1 MLTVDEK
8 TLVEMVLDRLAEL
21 ELNSAE
27 APD

>member
-8 TLVEMVLDRLAEL
+8 TLVEMVLDRLAEW
-21 ELNSAE
+21 EVNGAE